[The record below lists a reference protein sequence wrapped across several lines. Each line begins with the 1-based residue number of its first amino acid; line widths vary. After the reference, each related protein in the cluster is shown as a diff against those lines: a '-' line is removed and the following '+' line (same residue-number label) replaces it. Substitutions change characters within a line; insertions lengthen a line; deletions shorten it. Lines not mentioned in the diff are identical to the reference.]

1 MNKKELI
8 KSASAKTRLTQRE
21 TLNCLNAITEIIY
34 DTLKRGEVVR
44 LLGFGKFEVRD
55 RAERV
60 SVNPITKQRMVI
72 PSKIVPSF
80 KTGKAFKS
88 AIR

>member
-1 MNKKELI
+1 MNKKELV
-8 KSASAKTRLTQRE
+8 KSASAKSKLTQKE

-34 DTLKRGEVVR
+34 DTLKRGEAVR
-44 LLGFGKFEVRD
+44 LLGFGKFEVRG

-60 SVNPITKQRMVI
+60 SVNPVTKQKMII
-72 PSKIVPSF
+72 PHKLVPSF